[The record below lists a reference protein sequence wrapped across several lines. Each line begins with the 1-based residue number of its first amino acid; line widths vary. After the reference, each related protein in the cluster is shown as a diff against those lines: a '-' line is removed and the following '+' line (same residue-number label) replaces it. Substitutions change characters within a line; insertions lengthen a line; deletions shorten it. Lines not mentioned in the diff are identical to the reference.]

1 MKTVVAT
8 ILITLAMLAVM
19 AVGNVVLTS
28 AGSSFERPPE
38 NGEFRPAHED
48 HHRDHHEGEF
58 GGGEMLGSLI
68 LTIIFTTGTVQLV
81 NYSRRRRTVVH
92 PIT

>member
-1 MKTVVAT
+1 MKTFIAT

-28 AGSSFERPPE
+28 AGASFGRPPG
-38 NGEFRPAHED
+38 NGEFRP
-48 HHRDHHEGEF
+48 HRDHDEDREGGI

-68 LTIIFTTGTVQLV
+68 LTIIFTTGAVQLV

-92 PIT
+92 PIA

>member
-1 MKTVVAT
+1 MKTIVAT

-28 AGSSFERPPE
+28 AGTVLR
-38 NGEFRPAHED
+38 RPAGEGELRPSHQD
-48 HHRDHHEGEF
+48 HHRDHHGGEI

-68 LTIIFTTGTVQLV
+68 LTIIFTTGAVQLV